1 MHTRFTVI
9 FRALFFWLSLAASYV
24 AQAEPVLNINPQDD
38 HYQLADALQYRVD
51 ESTQLSLQDV
61 LDTPSAWETS
71 SNDTINLSFTRSALW
86 AKLTLHN
93 DSKITQD
100 LLLVIAQPLLLDI
113 NYYEQQADNT
123 WQEKKT
129 GINNAN
135 SGNSLRHRYPNFLL
149 QLQPDET
156 KTVIYR
162 VTASNLVFPLS
173 VWKKDAFRNNDHIDQ
188 YIKGFYYGMLAVVG
202 IYNFLMFFIVR
213 EKSHLYY
220 VFYLACFVSAMAC
233 IEGVIMENHGAWIT
247 QHSLLLL
254 YALNHGM
261 LFFLCFYAAVF
272 LDIPKFYPRTFRWM
286 KIAAFT
292 ALATIPIPLITGV
305 HGFDI
310 FHTVLA
316 SVICTLVLG
325 VGTYLL
331 FKGNVLARYFMV
343 SWVMLLVGALTYIF
357 TILGFLPH
365 NFLTGN
371 AIQIGSVFE
380 AILQSLGL
388 AAKIAQMKKESLA
401 AQEHALE
408 LTRQSNI
415 QLEDKVRERTHALE
429 GLTAKLAKY
438 LSPQVYSSIFS
449 GQNDVRV
456 ETRRKKLTVF
466 FSDIKGFTEMT
477 DNLESEVLSSLL
489 NNYLDEMAQIALRH
503 GGTIDKFIGDAVM
516 VFFGDPE
523 TRGEKED
530 AIACV
535 LMALEMRDRMV
546 ALRAKWKN
554 EGIYK
559 PLHIRCGINTG
570 YCTVGNFGCESRMDY
585 TIVGGQ
591 VNLASRLES
600 NAEPDQILI
609 SHETYALIKDV
620 IACDEKG
627 EITVKGITR
636 PIQTYQVIDLKENID
651 HSNRVISA
659 QHDGFAVNIDMH
671 KTSRKQAVAYLQDLI
686 EQVEQ

>member
-1 MHTRFTVI
+1 MYAKQSYI
-9 FRALFFWLSLAASYV
+9 FRALLLLLLLAVFPAH
-24 AQAEPVLNINPQDD
+24 AEPVLNINVQDD
-38 HYQLADALQYRVD
+38 HYALANLLQFHVD
-51 ESTQLSLQDV
+51 DSAKQSLQDI
-61 LDTPSAWETS
+61 LQTPNIWGTS
-71 SNDTINLSFTRSALW
+71 DSDTINLSFTRAALW
-86 AKLTLHN
+86 AKLTLKN
-93 DSKITQD
+93 DTNNAQD

-113 NYYEQQADNT
+113 NFYEQQGGV
-123 WQEKKT
+123 WQEKKS
-129 GINNAN
+129 GIDNAN
-135 SGNSLRHRYPNFLL
+135 SGNSLHHRYPNFLL
-149 QLQPDET
+149 SLQPGEAR
-156 KTVIYR
+156 TVIYR

-173 VWKKDAFRNNDHIDQ
+173 VWKKDAFRNSDHLDQ
-188 YIKGFYYGMLAVVG
+188 YIKGFYYGMLTVVG

-220 VFYLACFVSAMAC
+220 VFYLACFISAMAC
-233 IEGVIMENHGAWIT
+233 IEGLIMENHGEWVTRHA
-247 QHSLLLL
+247 LLLL
-254 YALNHGM
+254 YALNHLM
-261 LFFLCFYAAVF
+261 LFFLCFYAAIF
-272 LDIPKFYPRTFRWM
+272 LDIPKLYPRIFKWLKT
-286 KIAAFT
+286 AAFT
-292 ALATIPIPLITGV
+292 ALATLPIPFVFGV

-310 FHTVLA
+310 FHTILA
-316 SVICTLVLG
+316 SIICTLVLG

-343 SWVMLLVGALTYIF
+343 SWVMLLVGALTYMM

-365 NFLTGN
+365 NLLTGN

-388 AAKIAQMKKESLA
+388 AAKIAQMKKDSLA
-401 AQEHALE
+401 AQAHALE
-408 LTRQSNI
+408 LQKQSNI

-535 LMALEMRDRMV
+535 HMALEMRDRMV

-609 SHETYALIKDV
+609 SHETFALIKDV

-651 HSNRVISA
+651 DTDRVISA
-659 QHDGFAVNIDMH
+659 QHEGFAVNIDMH
-671 KTSRKQAVAYLQDLI
+671 KTSRKQAAAYLRELI
-686 EQVEQ
+686 TQVEQ

>member
-1 MHTRFTVI
+1 M
-9 FRALFFWLSLAASYV
+9 RASLKSLFYVLASFCLLVSLHAS
-24 AQAEPVLNINPQDD
+24 AEPTLNINNTEE
-38 HYQLADALQYRVD
+38 HYVLSNTMQYRVD
-51 ESTQLSLQDV
+51 DTAQLSLPDV
-61 LDTPSAWETS
+61 LQAPSAWQTS
-71 SNDTINLSFTRSALW
+71 ENGTINLSFTRAALW

-93 DSKITQD
+93 STNDAQD

-113 NYYEQQADNT
+113 QMYEQNHAGA
-123 WQEKKT
+123 WEKRAS
-129 GINNAN
+129 GINNINAD
-135 SGNSLRHRYPNFLL
+135 NSLRHRLPNFSL
-149 QLQPDET
+149 QLQAQET

-162 VTASNLVFPLS
+162 ITASNLVFPLS
-173 VWKKDAFRNNDHIDQ
+173 VWKKEAFRNNDHIDQ

-220 VFYLACFVSAMAC
+220 VFYLASFISAMAC
-233 IEGVIMENHGAWIT
+233 IEGVIMENHGEWVTRHA
-247 QHSLLLL
+247 LLLL
-254 YALNHGM
+254 YALNHLM
-261 LFFLCFYAAVF
+261 LFFLCFYAAIF
-272 LDIPKFYPRTFRWM
+272 LDIPKFYPRIFKWM

-292 ALATIPIPLITGV
+292 ALLTIPIPFVLGV

-316 SVICTLVLG
+316 SVVCTLVLG

-343 SWVMLLVGALTYIF
+343 SWVMLLVGALTYMM

-388 AAKIAQMKKESLA
+388 AAKIAQMKKDSLA
-401 AQEHALE
+401 AQAHALE
-408 LTRQSNI
+408 LQKQSNI

-477 DNLESEVLSSLL
+477 DNLESEVLSGLL

-535 LMALEMRDRMV
+535 HMALEMRDRMV

-609 SHETYALIKDV
+609 SHETFALIKDV
-620 IACDEKG
+620 MACDEKG
-627 EITVKGITR
+627 EITVKGIAR
-636 PIQTYQVIDLKENID
+636 PIQTYQVIDLQENVD
-651 HSNRVISA
+651 HSKRIISA
-659 QHDGFAVNIDMH
+659 QHEGFAVNIDMH
-671 KTSRKQAVAYLQDLI
+671 KTSRKQAAAYLRELM